1 MKSGD
6 PLKEARDLRQH
17 LQLLSNAVLLHLH
30 ALDNECASD
39 KTIPRETGS
48 RIAKIANWLDM
59 ENDKVRYAALGV
71 DFRTDDKTKA
81 VQKLMRSNSR
91 KKT

>member
-1 MKSGD
+1 MKSSD
-6 PLKEARDLRQH
+6 PLKEARDLRKH
-17 LQLLSNAVLLHLH
+17 LRLLSNAVLLHLH
-30 ALDNECASD
+30 ALDHECAPD

-71 DFRTDDKTKA
+71 DFRKDDKTKA
-81 VQKLMRSNSR
+81 VRKLMRSNSR